1 VRRALT
7 SAVLV
12 FLALVIQL
20 TMIDRLPLPGGITP
34 DFVLLVVVGL
44 ALSGGPTAGMI
55 TGFCA
60 GLALDVAPPSDHL
73 MGAYALAFCLVGY
86 CCGLVSAELD
96 RSVLLPLAA
105 AAVGAAVGAALYAGV
120 GVMFG
125 NPDVTGSAVRHVLP
139 LSLLY
144 DVVLSPFILYG
155 VALANRLSAT
165 LFGVAAS
172 PAELG
177 GSALGGSAL
186 GAQQPAAGG
195 SLGSRPTPR
204 IRAGSSRAGD
214 GWIGGGGWLAASA
227 ELARTRRTSVR
238 MRFGSGQAGSASQ
251 LRPSGAGGLAS
262 GKSAP
267 KVKFGS
273 GRRGDG
279 VVAGGLRGAGFQ
291 VAGAGLFA
299 SLAGRGRPRLFSR
312 RGRAAG
318 SASPRFGRRAA
329 WGMRTAASSGSSIP
343 RKGAFNGVTGRK
355 SVGSAAT
362 PRRGTF
368 SASAPGRRTLS
379 SGSPRRGAFS
389 GGSSTKGSFGAGAP
403 RRGAFGAPRRLR
415 ALRRATLRR
424 ATLRGSSLGG
434 RKSSLGGRKGALG
447 GGKGTLGAR
456 KGALGASRRSS
467 SWRIRHKR
475 NGGFR

>member
-12 FLALVIQL
+12 FLALIIQL

-44 ALSGGPTAGMI
+44 ALSSGPMSGMI

-139 LSLLY
+139 LSVIY

-155 VALANRLSAT
+155 VALANRLSAR

-172 PAELG
+172 PAELGGAALG

-186 GAQQPAAGG
+186 GAQPAGGG

-214 GWIGGGGWLAASA
+214 GWIGGGGWLAATS

-238 MRFGSGQAGSASQ
+238 MHFGSGQAGSASH

-267 KVKFGS
+267 RVKFGS

-279 VVAGGLRGAGFQ
+279 VVAGGLLSN
-291 VAGAGLFA
+291 GAGLFA
-299 SLAGRGRPRLFSR
+299 SLTGRGRPRLFSR
-312 RGRAAG
+312 RGRAGG

-403 RRGAFGAPRRLR
+403 RRGAFGGGPRRLR
-415 ALRRATLRR
+415 TLRR
-424 ATLRGSSLGG
+424 TTLGGSSLGSRKSSLGG
-434 RKSSLGGRKGALG
+434 RKSSLSR
-447 GGKGTLGAR
+447 
-456 KGALGASRRSS
+456 SRRSS
-467 SWRIRHKR
+467 FWRIGHKR